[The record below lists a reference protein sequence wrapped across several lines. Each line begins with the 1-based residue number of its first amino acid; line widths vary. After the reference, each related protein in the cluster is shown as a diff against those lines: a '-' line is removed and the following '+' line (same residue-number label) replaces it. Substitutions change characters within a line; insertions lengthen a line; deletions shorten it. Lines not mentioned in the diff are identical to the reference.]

1 MHPEFD
7 QKLIENLSPEIV
19 ENKPEAPWIK
29 RNQDGVVF
37 TDHLQDVQ
45 DLDLKS
51 ESQRS
56 IIFLN
61 KQSRRE

>member
-7 QKLIENLSPEIV
+7 SKLIEALCPEIV

-37 TDHLQDVQ
+37 TDQLQDIQ

-51 ESQRS
+51 ES
-56 IIFLN
+56 
-61 KQSRRE
+61 